1 MQRTILLDSTD
12 KVQQFVRISQK
23 SPISMD
29 LLCKNHTSIDAKSIM
44 GVLSCCYG
52 IPTTLDIHADEKE
65 ADELMSQL
73 KKYFIS

>member
-1 MQRTILLDSTD
+1 
-12 KVQQFVRISQK
+12 
-23 SPISMD
+23 MD
-29 LLCKNHTSIDAKSIM
+29 LLCKNHTCIDAKSIM